1 MYIPFGRLRK
11 FSIFSAQVFLS
22 LAQFIQILNLQE
34 SYPRSFNVC
43 TYGCLMLCLGV
54 LAELFLRAYGNQAPN
69 NLRGILYPYILTIFS
84 NHLLSSSSRY
94 VLSGSIPICLKI
106 FLFHLLDPVLRTYV
120 RRSIDRSRRTTT
132 TRKKQHQHPP
142 HEMMLPISSLNG
154 RTYRIKLQWASFFF
168 YWFDH

>member
-22 LAQFIQILNLQE
+22 LAQFIQILNSQE
-34 SYPRSFNVC
+34 SYPSSFNVC

-54 LAELFLRAYGNQAPN
+54 RKIICVGFYV
-69 NLRGILYPYILTIFS
+69 YPYKLTIFS
-84 NHLLSSSSRY
+84 NHLLPSSSRY

-120 RRSIDRSRRTTT
+120 RRSIARSRRTTT

-142 HEMMLPISSLNG
+142 HETMLRISSAEMVEL
-154 RTYRIKLQWASFFF
+154 IE
-168 YWFDH
+168 